1 VNWLKI
7 DGKGLKATLGGG
19 RWPIFTKPTHLWT
32 ACTLA
37 QVEQCGVSI
46 YGGSRLVASKG
57 GEGWSHG

>member
-1 VNWLKI
+1 MKCTNSRRMV
-7 DGKGLKATLGGG
+7 GGVGRQPKGTG
-19 RWPIFTKPTHLWT
+19 RRPTFTKLPQLWI

-57 GEGWSHG
+57 GEG